1 MEMRSIY
8 GVIFLS
14 VALWGGF
21 GTAQTVDILSGSH
34 DAIILS
40 DETEFEVLG
49 QGKAYVR
56 YSRKVQINNDEGKG
70 YGIPGVSENKF
81 IKKKKID
88 VRILS
93 TDGEELKKYKNSDI
107 LKEDYSPGYSL
118 YSDSRYQ
125 WINSTWPKFPY
136 VVEYSTEAEMST
148 LFFWPDWFPQKN
160 VPVLSSSYKLVLRDT
175 TVAFRTHAVNME
187 TSPKTIR
194 SSSVSHIWNAAL
206 LPAFESEDYMSKN
219 NSNRM
224 ILYFTPE
231 RFALE
236 NSFGHFRDWNGLAQ
250 WYRGLTADRLILP
263 ELIRQEVA
271 ALVNPDDDAK
281 TKIRKLYAYLQNNSR
296 YVSIDLGIG
305 GWQPYSAQSV
315 FENKYG
321 DCKDLSTLMVAML
334 DVVNIPAHL
343 ALTPTRD
350 AINFIEEFPS
360 NQFNHCIAVVPLPE
374 DTVWLE
380 CTADYIPAG
389 ELPYSVEG
397 AKVLVVEAEGGKII
411 QTPVS
416 RPEDNLMTS
425 RTEGRI
431 GEDGALQMS
440 GWFATTGNRSNYVRG
455 RFIGV
460 EIEKQQDWLR
470 SRLISLSASRFDL
483 AEFTVENLAENVDQP
498 CVVHFSG
505 EMKNFATRS
514 ASRLFLS
521 PNVINQFSKKYPPE
535 ESPDERKFSVSFNY
549 AFEDADTVY
558 ISLPPG
564 YALEA
569 APPQETIESEFG
581 TYRIEYELA
590 DNRLRYLRQFRL
602 ETREIPLEKYAAYR
616 EFISEV
622 VKRDNMQFVLK
633 R

>member
-1 MEMRSIY
+1 M
-8 GVIFLS
+8 
-14 VALWGGF
+14 
-21 GTAQTVDILSGSH
+21 
-34 DAIILS
+34 
-40 DETEFEVLG
+40 
-49 QGKAYVR
+49 
-56 YSRKVQINNDEGKG
+56 
-70 YGIPGVSENKF
+70 
-81 IKKKKID
+81 
-88 VRILS
+88 
-93 TDGEELKKYKNSDI
+93 
-107 LKEDYSPGYSL
+107 
-118 YSDSRYQ
+118 
-125 WINSTWPKFPY
+125 
-136 VVEYSTEAEMST
+136 
-148 LFFWPDWFPQKN
+148 
-160 VPVLSSSYKLVLRDT
+160 PVLSSSYKLVLRDT

-281 TKIRKLYAYLQNNSR
+281 TKISKLYAYLQNNSR

-440 GWFATTGNRSNYVRG
+440 GWFATTGNRSSYVRG

-521 PNVINQFSKKYPPE
+521 PNVINQFSKIP
-535 ESPDERKFSVSFNY
+535 
-549 AFEDADTVY
+549 T
-558 ISLPPG
+558 G
-564 YALEA
+564 
-569 APPQETIESEFG
+569 
-581 TYRIEYELA
+581 RIA
-590 DNRLRYLRQFRL
+590 G
-602 ETREIPLEKYAAYR
+602 
-616 EFISEV
+616 
-622 VKRDNMQFVLK
+622 
-633 R
+633 